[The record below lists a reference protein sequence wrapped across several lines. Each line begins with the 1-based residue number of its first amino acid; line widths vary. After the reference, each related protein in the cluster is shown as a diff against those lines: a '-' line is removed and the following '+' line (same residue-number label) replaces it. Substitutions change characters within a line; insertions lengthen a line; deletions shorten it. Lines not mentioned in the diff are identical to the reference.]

1 MSSQPIIEVTISPTG
16 EVSIQTRGYTG
27 STCRQASQFLEKAL
41 GQVAQDR
48 PTAEMYQ
55 PQPVRQQS
63 KTRG

>member
-1 MSSQPIIEVTISPTG
+1 MSSQPVIEVIISPTG

-55 PQPVRQQS
+55 SETTRQQN
-63 KTRG
+63 KARG

>member
-1 MSSQPIIEVTISPTG
+1 MSSHPTIEVTISPTG

-55 PQPVRQQS
+55 SQTTRQQN
-63 KTRG
+63 KARG